1 MTGTARLACAVLAH
15 ADPVQ
20 LHRLVAALDP
30 LPVMLHI
37 DAGTPDD
44 VHAQMVAGLP
54 DRVVLVPRV
63 RTRWATFGAVRA
75 ELLAYRAALAS
86 TDATHVAWLSGA
98 DYPLMSV
105 DDMQRVLS
113 GQLGRSFADVRELPI
128 SYWGMGGG
136 LGRLR
141 YRHWQWRRHVVRLPV
156 PRRLPAGL
164 VPAGGPAQKVLARH
178 HVEAILR
185 AVDERPELL
194 RFWQRVWAPDETFT
208 PTILA
213 TPSLVPG
220 WAHEHEQHLAWCIDW
235 TDHTQSPPWLTMDHL
250 DRLRESRAAP
260 GALPRFFA
268 RKVHSSASAEL
279 LDAVDLL
286 RTEPIEWNA
295 PEPG

>member
-1 MTGTARLACAVLAH
+1 MTARLAVAVLAH
-15 ADPVQ
+15 ADPAQ

-30 LPVMLHI
+30 LPVILHV
-37 DAGTPDD
+37 DANTPPAL
-44 VHAQMVAGLP
+44 HEQMVAGLP
-54 DRVVLVPRV
+54 GRVVLTERVP
-63 RTRWATFGAVRA
+63 TRWATFGAVRA
-75 ELLAYRAALAS
+75 ELLTYRAALEA

-105 DDMQRVLS
+105 PDIEHALGGM
-113 GQLGRSFADVRELPI
+113 LGRSLADVRELPI
-128 SYWGMGGG
+128 PYWGMSGG

-178 HVEAILR
+178 HVEAIVR
-185 AVDERPELL
+185 AVDTRPELP
-194 RFWQRVWAPDETFT
+194 RFWERVWAPDETFT

-213 TPSLVPG
+213 TPALVPD
-220 WAHEHEQHLAWCIDW
+220 WAQAHEQHLAWCIDW
-235 TDHTQSPPWLTMDHL
+235 TDGTKSPPWLGMGHL
-250 DRLRESRAAP
+250 DRLREHRAAP

-268 RKVHSSASAEL
+268 RKFHSRESAQL

-286 RTEPIEWNA
+286 RAEPVQRPQPA
-295 PEPG
+295 G